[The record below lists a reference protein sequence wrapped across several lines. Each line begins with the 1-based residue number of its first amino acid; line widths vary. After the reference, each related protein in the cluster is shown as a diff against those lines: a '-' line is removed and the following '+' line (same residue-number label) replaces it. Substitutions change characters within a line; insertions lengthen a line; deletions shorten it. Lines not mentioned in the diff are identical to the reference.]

1 MKNIKVLS
9 ILLLFCL
16 SSIGQNSLHHFKLE
30 TIYGD
35 TITLEKYSGKKIM
48 IVNVA
53 SKCGLTKQY
62 QSLQKLYEEY
72 SDNNFVIIAF
82 PANNFLGQEPG
93 TNKEIVEFCEANFGV
108 TFPIMSKISVSNLN
122 YKSYPPDPNKSEETS
137 QHELYEWLTKKEL
150 NGVMDSDII
159 WNFQKFLIN
168 EQGELEKVFLPTV
181 SPLDEE
187 IINWILE
194 N

>member
-1 MKNIKVLS
+1 MKSIKLFFILFLIS
-9 ILLLFCL
+9 IT
-16 SSIGQNSLHHFKLE
+16 SIGQKSFYDFEVE
-30 TIYGD
+30 TINGD
-35 TITLEKYSGKKIM
+35 IISLQKYAGKKIM

-62 QSLQKLYEEY
+62 EALEKLYRDN
-72 SDNNFVIIAF
+72 SDKNFIIIAF

-93 TNKEIVEFCEANFGV
+93 TNAEIVKFCESNFGV
-108 TFPIMSKISVSNLN
+108 TFPIMSKISVSKLN
-122 YKSYPPDPNKSEETS
+122 YKTYPPDPNKAEETT
-137 QHELYEWLTKKEL
+137 QHELYQWLTTKEL
-150 NGVMDSDII
+150 NGVLNSDVQ

-168 EQGELEKVFLPTV
+168 EQGELEKVISPSV

-187 IINWILE
+187 ITNWILE